1 MRTSAVAVVLALSVS
16 ACTSPWVRD
25 YGPNFPQS
33 NPGEAALYLVRDA
46 TPADAAPISL
56 TIGRRPVGSLTGLT
70 YMRFDLQP
78 RLYDL
83 HAYGPQE
90 GTEQIITVAPGQTRF
105 IQVEATST
113 GGAQFLEVAPGDGRR
128 MVRQGQRLQQM
139 QDPPRD

>member
-1 MRTSAVAVVLALSVS
+1 MRTSAVAVVLALAVS
-16 ACTSPWVRD
+16 ACTSPWVEA

-33 NPGEAALYLVRDA
+33 NPGEAALYVVRDA
-46 TPADAAPISL
+46 TPAEATPINL

-105 IQVEATST
+105 IQVEATPT
-113 GGAQFLEVAPGDGRR
+113 GGVQFLEVAPRDGRR
-128 MVRQGQRLQQM
+128 MVRQGQRLQQL

>member
-1 MRTSAVAVVLALSVS
+1 MRTFSAVVVLALSAA

-33 NPGEAALYLVRDA
+33 NPGEAAVYLMRDA
-46 TPADAAPISL
+46 TPPDAAPINL
-56 TIGRRPVGSLTGLT
+56 VIGRRPVGSLTGLT

-83 HAYGPQE
+83 HAYGPQ
-90 GTEQIITVAPGQTRF
+90 GGSEQIITVAPGQTRF
-105 IQVEATST
+105 FQVEATPT
-113 GGAQFLEVAPGDGRR
+113 GGAQFLELGPGDGRR
-128 MVRQGQRLQQM
+128 MVSQGQRLQQM

>member
-1 MRTSAVAVVLALSVS
+1 M
-16 ACTSPWVRD
+16 RD

-33 NPGEAALYLVRDA
+33 NPGEAALYLVREA
-46 TPADAAPISL
+46 APVEAAPINL

-83 HAYGPQE
+83 HAYGVQS

-105 IQVEATST
+105 LQVEATPT
-113 GGAQFLEVAPGDGRR
+113 GGVQFLEISWRDGRR
-128 MVRQGQRLQQM
+128 MVSQAQRLPQM

>member
-1 MRTSAVAVVLALSVS
+1 MRTSVTVVLALSVA

-25 YGPNFPQS
+25 HGPNFPQS
-33 NPGEAALYLVRDA
+33 NPGEAAVYLVRDA
-46 TPADAAPISL
+46 TPAEAAPINL

-83 HAYGPQE
+83 HAHGPQE
-90 GTEQIITVAPGQTRF
+90 GSEQIITVAPGETRF
-105 IQVEATST
+105 FQVEATST
-113 GGAQFLEVAPGDGRR
+113 GGAQFLEVGPGDGRR
-128 MVRQGQRLQQM
+128 MVRQGQRLQQL